1 MAFAALIEKHF
12 TKLTV
17 SIWLITSLLMI
28 VLLRQQIAGW
38 AMGDPDDQLR
48 MVEVRDWLAGQNWFD
63 VSQHRM
69 NVPDH
74 GPMHWSRLVDI
85 PLALV
90 MLIFR
95 PFFGIAGAELAAA
108 VIVPM
113 LTYGAVLYLI
123 ANITRQLFGKGAAL
137 LATATLWTSLQVM
150 QQLVPMR
157 IDHHGWQIVLFL
169 GCVLALCRS
178 SQTLNSGALIGGAL
192 ALWLNISIEGLPFA
206 AVILG
211 LLGLRWIWP
220 DDKDARNLGRVFA
233 LACISFA
240 GSSALLFIVTHNLTE
255 MAVYCDTVSPPHLW
269 AFAAVAGV
277 ISAGVATSEKTGIA
291 SGLLFR
297 GTTALV
303 AGIAGILIIRAAA
316 PQCLSDAFADLDPVV
331 RQYWF
336 DRGLEGLPIW
346 AQLPASIHLATGGI
360 LAGLIATVYWNF
372 ASGTANRRLKF
383 EYLILLIANVL
394 IGLTVFRTVV
404 YALCLSLIIAAGMA
418 VMIFKRAEAGT
429 GLGSRMGWR
438 IAATMLLLPGTV
450 ASSIGNAIPTA
461 SASSQN
467 AKADADMET
476 LYAKI
481 RQCQKSKTTMAL
493 RALPVAQL
501 MAPLDQSPAILQF
514 TQHEVVATGHHRNQV
529 AMRDVINAFITPP
542 EQARAIFAKRKIDY
556 LVACEASFEL
566 MIYEDDAPNG
576 LWAQLKK
583 GNRPDWLQPAIKIGG
598 NSVWKVDLTAK
609 GHSK

>member
-1 MAFAALIEKHF
+1 MAFAAIIEKNFH
-12 TKLTV
+12 KLTV
-17 SIWLITSLLMI
+17 LLWLITSLLMI

-69 NVPDH
+69 NPPDG

-85 PLALV
+85 PLALF
-90 MLIFR
+90 MLVFR
-95 PFFGIAGAELAAA
+95 PFLGVAGAELAAA

-113 LTYGAVLYLI
+113 LTYGAVLFLL
-123 ANITRQLFGKGAAL
+123 AAITRHLFGKGAAL
-137 LATATLWTSLQVM
+137 LATATLWTSLLVM

-178 SQTLNSGALIGGAL
+178 NQTLTLGALIGGAL

-206 AVILG
+206 VVILG

-220 DDKDARNLGRVFA
+220 DKEDTIKTDRVFA

-240 GSSALLFIVTHNLTE
+240 ISSAAVFLATHNIAD
-255 MAVYCDTVSPPHLW
+255 MAIYCDTVSPPHLW

-277 ISAGVATSEKTGIA
+277 IAAGVALSEKTGIA
-291 SGLLFR
+291 FGLLFR
-297 GTTALV
+297 GATALV
-303 AGIAGILIIRAAA
+303 AGIAGITIIRAAA

-360 LAGLIATVYWNF
+360 VAGLIGTVYWNF
-372 ASGTANRRLKF
+372 ANGSANRRLKF
-383 EYLILLIANVL
+383 EYLILLIASIL

-418 VMIFKRAEAGT
+418 VIIFKRAEAGT
-429 GLGSRMGWR
+429 GLASRMGWR
-438 IAATMLLLPGTV
+438 VAGTMLLLPGTV
-450 ASSIGNAIPTA
+450 ASSIGNNIPTA
-461 SASSQN
+461 SAASQS
-467 AKADADMET
+467 AKADVDIET

-493 RALPVAQL
+493 RALPAAQL

-514 TQHEVVATGHHRNQV
+514 TQHKVVATGHHRNQE

-542 EQARAIFAKRKIDY
+542 EQALPIFAKRNIQY

-598 NSVWKVDLTAK
+598 NSVWKVDLAAK
-609 GHSK
+609 GQSK